1 MPRNPFKRK
10 KGRAIATTRKLLRT
24 PSVVTQE
31 QTLLGLLAAERA
43 AHDTKLGKS
52 LADSAEKLS
61 PHPCRYVISSGPV
74 TSRRKYFRS
83 TDVTTVTTP
92 LSNYKIIGK
101 GAFGLVYKGQMT
113 CPITDKKD
121 ADYYIQEIAVK
132 YIVLDKKVN
141 RRFPR
146 FPRYG
151 RAWRISSP
159 EKVGTEISILNKL
172 TVVKGVVQLY
182 YSEQLVEDEIR
193 EDGNGNSITLFPGYY
208 LYLEYCNGGELLDY
222 IQSRGWIS
230 RMVSLPETTVQVIIL
245 KLVQIMKE
253 CHALGVTHRDLKPE
267 NILLNLK
274 NPPAERNLW
283 KDCLRI
289 NDFGLASTDTEMC
302 HFCGTPGYQSPE
314 NAHGLEYTEKTDVW
328 SIGVITY
335 VMLTGKF
342 PFPVGMWNT
351 RISARHY
358 DLDLTK
364 LKTTDSIE
372 FLEQIFTLEAD
383 RPSMDE
389 LLQLKWLSGLETISE
404 STYIEDLEIQSGG
417 SSTYEG
423 RGRVYKLRKFVARE
437 RARKIQE
444 GLHWGGGVRGL
455 RQGGL
460 TASTG
465 THTSGR
471 CGGVCGRSKSRSKSR
486 RGSSRGS
493 SRRRGSPRSKT
504 RSKK

>member
-1 MPRNPFKRK
+1 MPNNRTLFSKANQYEIRSLHN
-10 KGRAIATTRKLLRT
+10 TRKSTYYLHKALYYYQLVGGMPDRRRT
-24 PSVVTQE
+24 FNSSREGGSDLTREEVIVPPLPYHQYY
-31 QTLLGLLAAERA
+31 L
-43 AHDTKLGKS
+43 
-52 LADSAEKLS
+52 DSTDDN
-61 PHPCRYVISSGPV
+61 CRYVISSEPV
-74 TSRRKYFRS
+74 TSLRKYFRS

-132 YIVLDKKVN
+132 YIVLDEKVN
-141 RRFPR
+141 TRFPI

-151 RAWRISSP
+151 KVWRVSNP

-267 NILLNLK
+267 NILLNL
-274 NPPAERNLW
+274 NNSPPEKNLW

-289 NDFGLASTDTEMC
+289 NDFGLASTDTDMC
-302 HFCGTPGYQSPE
+302 YFCGTPGYQSPE

-364 LKTTDSIE
+364 FRHSDVAATFLTSILSE
-372 FLEQIFTLEAD
+372 YDKD
-383 RPSMDE
+383 RPSMDT
-389 LLQLKWLSGLETISE
+389 LLESEWLSGLELERLSDT
-404 STYIEDLEIQSGG
+404 TYIEDLEIQSGG

-423 RGRVYKLRKFVARE
+423 RERVYKLRKFVARE
-437 RARKIQE
+437 RVRKIQD
-444 GLHWGGGVRGL
+444 GL
-455 RQGGL
+455 L
-460 TASTG
+460 T
-465 THTSGR
+465 H
-471 CGGVCGRSKSRSKSR
+471 V
-486 RGSSRGS
+486 
-493 SRRRGSPRSKT
+493 
-504 RSKK
+504 

>member
-1 MPRNPFKRK
+1 MLKKINIRYNHTMPNKRTLFSK
-10 KGRAIATTRKLLRT
+10 ANQYEIKALHHTRKSTYYLHKALYYYQLVGGIPDPIPRMFN
-24 PSVVTQE
+24 S
-31 QTLLGLLAAERA
+31 
-43 AHDTKLGKS
+43 S
-52 LADSAEKLS
+52 LEGGSDPDQKEVIVS
-61 PHPCRYVISSGPV
+61 PHTCQYVISSDPV
-74 TSRRKYFRS
+74 TSRRKYFRP
-83 TDVTTVTTP
+83 TDIRTVTTP

-101 GAFGLVYKGQMT
+101 GAYGLVYKGKMT
-113 CPITDKKD
+113 CTRTDKEED
-121 ADYYIQEIAVK
+121 DNYVQEIAVK
-132 YIVLDKKVN
+132 YIVLNKEVN
-141 RRFPR
+141 NKFPI

-151 RAWRISSP
+151 RVWRVSNP
-159 EKVGTEISILNKL
+159 EKVRNEISILNTL
-172 TVVKGVVQLY
+172 TRVEGVVQLY
-182 YSEQLVEDEIR
+182 NSEQLSEDEIR
-193 EDGNGNSITLFPGYY
+193 EDSNGNRIKLFPGYY

-245 KLVQIMKE
+245 TLVQIMKE

-267 NILLNLK
+267 NILLHLN
-274 NPPAERNLW
+274 NPPVERNLW

-289 NDFGLASTDTEMC
+289 NDFGLASTDTDMC
-302 HFCGTPGYQSPE
+302 YFCGTPGYQSPE
-314 NAHGLEYTEKTDVW
+314 NDHGLEYTEKTDVW

-364 LKTTDSIE
+364 FSPTSAE
-372 FLEQIFTLEAD
+372 FLERIFTMESD

-389 LLQLKWLSGLETISE
+389 LLQLKWLSGLERPSNT
-404 STYIEDLEIQSGG
+404 TYIEDLVSQSGG

-444 GLHWGGGVRGL
+444 GELLRGDALRHGLAQKRGVRGM
-455 RQGGL
+455 
-460 TASTG
+460 
-465 THTSGR
+465 
-471 CGGVCGRSKSRSKSR
+471 R
-486 RGSSRGS
+486 RVAPMTLEPSVLSV
-493 SRRRGSPRSKT
+493 KT
-504 RSKK
+504 PH